1 MELHNHY
8 SVCLYN
14 RPVHLRCRPWRGQQG
29 LWGQGSGRVWKE
41 VQLQVSGAGVSQ
53 EYFKGKAGRFQGVGH
68 PRWRH
73 SSPCGEGDGGGGCE
87 DSGHERGV
95 GRGGEGPRWG
105 GLVLDNLPL
114 PFREEIHNC
123 LLCAGKDKDG
133 LNLSLDPRKLWQVKV
148 YNKSFYS
155 ILIGRKIPR
164 NPPITFFF
172 QKFPAKTCTP
182 SLFAGE
188 ILLRQLLL
196 WQRCLHV
203 PGRILSSRFSMLCF
217 WNIEI
222 TKSQT
227 QETRTPM
234 RMGAPGM
241 CWVGRSNTGVWRL
254 LAIWKDR

>member
-1 MELHNHY
+1 MQLHNHY

-73 SSPCGEGDGGGGCE
+73 SSPGGEGDGGGGCE

-155 ILIGRKIPR
+155 ILISRKIPR
-164 NPPITFFF
+164 HPPITFFSKNF
-172 QKFPAKTCTP
+172 LQKLVHLPYLQVRYYYASCYFDSGVYM
-182 SLFAGE
+182 SLGGSYLPDLVCCASE
-188 ILLRQLLL
+188 ILKLQSLKLRRPEHQ
-196 WQRCLHV
+196 WGWERQ
-203 PGRILSSRFSMLCF
+203 GGQI
-217 WNIEI
+217 
-222 TKSQT
+222 
-227 QETRTPM
+227 
-234 RMGAPGM
+234 
-241 CWVGRSNTGVWRL
+241 
-254 LAIWKDR
+254 

>member
-1 MELHNHY
+1 MQLHNHY

-73 SSPCGEGDGGGGCE
+73 SSPGGEGDGGGGCE

-114 PFREEIHNC
+114 PFREEIQQ
-123 LLCAGKDKDG
+123 LPPLRRQRQGWVESLTGPSEALAGKG
-133 LNLSLDPRKLWQVKV
+133 VHL
-148 YNKSFYS
+148 YNKVILFNFDKGSMPKKNPEKVWSFA
-155 ILIGRKIPR
+155 K
-164 NPPITFFF
+164 PPSAPPPPPVYFVSFTFIKYLG
-172 QKFPAKTCTP
+172 Q
-182 SLFAGE
+182 
-188 ILLRQLLL
+188 
-196 WQRCLHV
+196 
-203 PGRILSSRFSMLCF
+203 
-217 WNIEI
+217 
-222 TKSQT
+222 
-227 QETRTPM
+227 
-234 RMGAPGM
+234 
-241 CWVGRSNTGVWRL
+241 
-254 LAIWKDR
+254 

>member
-1 MELHNHY
+1 MQLHNHY

-73 SSPCGEGDGGGGCE
+73 SSHGGDGDGGGGCE

-148 YNKSFYS
+148 YNKSFDS

-164 NPPITFFF
+164 NPPITFFSKNF
-172 QKFPAKTCTP
+172 LQKLVHLPYWQVRYYYASCYFDSGVYM
-182 SLFAGE
+182 SLGGSYLPDLVCCASE
-188 ILLRQLLL
+188 ILKLQSLKLRRPEHQ
-196 WQRCLHV
+196 WGWERQGCA
-203 PGRILSSRFSMLCF
+203 G
-217 WNIEI
+217 
-222 TKSQT
+222 
-227 QETRTPM
+227 
-234 RMGAPGM
+234 
-241 CWVGRSNTGVWRL
+241 
-254 LAIWKDR
+254 